1 MNEGRREEAR
11 MKWLEGR
18 LDWIESRWGS
28 EFAQFVAWHD
38 IRWNHLDAAEAW
50 AGICWGMIGR
60 IGPQDLDEVAYME
73 DEERAERIE
82 HRAQNALVHG
92 W

>member
-11 MKWLEGR
+11 AKWVEGR
-18 LDWIESRWGS
+18 LGWIESRWGS

-50 AGICWGMIGR
+50 AGICWKLFDNGA
-60 IGPQDLDEVAYME
+60 QDLDEVAALE
-73 DEERAERIE
+73 DIRDERIE
-82 HRAQNALVHG
+82 AHAMDLLAHG
-92 W
+92 F

>member
-38 IRWNHLDAAEAW
+38 IRWGHLDAAEAW
-50 AGICWGMIGR
+50 AGIQWGMIGKT
-60 IGPQDLDEVAYME
+60 GPQTLDQVAAME
-73 DEERAERIE
+73 DEDRDERIE
-82 HRAQNALVHG
+82 SQATMALAHG
-92 W
+92 M